1 MWEQTFFIK
10 FMGMEGGVG
19 GGGGGG
25 EAALLY
31 FFMVSKYQIMQR
43 GRKVSQINCPVI

>member
-10 FMGMEGGVG
+10 FMGMEGGC
-19 GGGGGG
+19 GGG